1 MALLIRRTDQENHSD
16 LWHSPIALQMS
27 LFDSTTSYEL
37 STRSLSITFRTTFY
51 EQDSLP
57 LRKHVLP
64 VVDKNRNI
72 DTYALNTY
80 VLDTI
85 R

>member
-1 MALLIRRTDQENHSD
+1 MALSNSSVDKPVYRYDLLRTID
-16 LWHSPIALQMS
+16 A
-27 LFDSTTSYEL
+27 F
-37 STRSLSITFRTTFY
+37 LSIAIRTTFY
-51 EQDSLP
+51 ERDSLL

-80 VLDTI
+80 ALDTSFDTSLITI
-85 R
+85 RYAKS

>member
-1 MALLIRRTDQENHSD
+1 M
-16 LWHSPIALQMS
+16 
-27 LFDSTTSYEL
+27 
-37 STRSLSITFRTTFY
+37 TFY
-51 EQDSLP
+51 ERDSLL

-80 VLDTI
+80 ALNTYALDTSFDTSLTTI
-85 R
+85 RYAKS